1 MEWGSRDSLVEGA
14 LGLESGDGGALP
26 VERTLGAIWPNR
38 LTLGK
43 AGWCDRKCQWP
54 GHMAR
59 ARPKSSA
66 RVMSDP

>member
-1 MEWGSRDSLVEGA
+1 VAALKFLAPSASAERNSRDSLVEGA

-43 AGWCDRKCQWP
+43 AGWCDRKCQ
-54 GHMAR
+54 
-59 ARPKSSA
+59 
-66 RVMSDP
+66 